1 MSMPNLPVA
10 RIMWKP
16 MPDLKTGAHAWILA
30 GGSHHSVLSTA
41 ATAEMIEDWA
51 EIMGIEFVHI
61 TKDTELERLKTRLF
75 LSDLVWRLQ

>member
-1 MSMPNLPVA
+1 M
-10 RIMWKP
+10 
-16 MPDLKTGAHAWILA
+16 AWILA

-75 LSDLVWRLQ
+75 LSDLVAIAITQHIFFMHWASVLDVRPCV